1 MTPANAHHL
10 DHSPGIIDD
19 IPTEHKVPDVSSDED
34 ADDDIPV
41 EVHGEKHDEV
51 GDGELTGVDQGSD
64 RLLDQS
70 KAGSGM
76 TRGRVYDRG
85 ENWDRRGRYG
95 SRSSSLVIGSDR
107 WLTARGH

>member
-51 GDGELTGVDQGSD
+51 GHGELTGGI
-64 RLLDQS
+64 
-70 KAGSGM
+70 KARIDCW
-76 TRGRVYDRG
+76 TRVRRVLG
-85 ENWDRRGRYG
+85 
-95 SRSSSLVIGSDR
+95 
-107 WLTARGH
+107 